1 MRRGFLGALP
11 WLANLAALHT
21 FGVKIRRV
29 RARIRQISDSA
40 VAYGI
45 TDLGEASALADV
57 EEQEVTPYDLSWN
70 SADSDLFVGFHEER
84 DAIFKEL
91 LDPEISPIC
100 VVSIVGMAGSGKS
113 TLARKVYND
122 PRVKQHFHSSCWISV
137 SEKYRFLD
145 LIKDIARS
153 VLGITRKN
161 VVTEHKDQDGEGTSS
176 DGGAISGGKWKQMT
190 SEKLESMGEED
201 VKELLSDFLAQ
212 RKFLVV
218 LDDVWKSSS
227 YDKISKILSVLPD
240 VNNGSRIILTT
251 RDMDVARHV
260 NRRSSI
266 HEKKLLDEK
275 ESWELLEKWSFPE
288 YRDVSS
294 ADRSRLM
301 EIGKKLAVKCK
312 GLPLALVVL
321 GGYLSRNLDCDIWSG
336 LVGNL
341 DWGARRNDEPF
352 WKIIDRSYND
362 LPNHQ
367 LKSCFLYLAS
377 FPEDYV
383 IRVARLCKLLIAEGL
398 IPHRQNRTLED
409 TAREY
414 IKELVQRCMLQVVER
429 SKWHGSIKSVV
440 LHDVIREW
448 AIAEARREGLFNI
461 WSNPTDCDQALSDSV
476 TAYRVALHNFAGRT
490 EINVAMPK
498 LRTLLVFFKLPAVS
512 VLCRLKFLRVLDLH
526 GLTGIKLLPSGVGI
540 LIHLRYFGL
549 KKCGYRSVGVPSSA
563 SDLLNLQAFDARG
576 SRIRSL
582 PRFFWDIP
590 TMRHLYL
597 GEVRRWVP
605 PEVGWLGSLQS
616 FYFCE
621 KTQMRAVSGHM
632 TVKQRRLAENGNK
645 HIARRNVKK
654 WAALFRALE
663 GMEQLVFLHL
673 ESWRTQ
679 RRTKWRGRVF
689 STQLFG
695 SISRHRH
702 LQVLELA
709 GDWLCGV
716 GQLSKL
722 PHCLKKLKLIAS
734 EELSK
739 DPMPVLGI
747 HPNLVVLV
755 LESAFKGNG
764 MICHAEGFPRLRHLT
779 FEHVGRLGSW
789 NVEAGKFPSLTHLN
803 LSVSSFPVVPPLGL
817 FHVTSLQ
824 TLLLK
829 QHPMDESSICLST
842 VGKLEER
849 GCEVIIKRLG

>member
-1 MRRGFLGALP
+1 MAESAVASVVRAFGTLAAKEAAFLRGVNADADLLRAELRRMQCFLRDADAKRRAGGRDSERLKNWVVDVRDAAYDAGNALEEADFLARHRHMRRGFLGALP

-70 SADSDLFVGFHEER
+70 SADSDFFVGFHEER

-122 PRVKQHFHSSCWISV
+122 PR
-137 SEKYRFLD
+137 
-145 LIKDIARS
+145 
-153 VLGITRKN
+153 
-161 VVTEHKDQDGEGTSS
+161 SS

-240 VNNGSRIILTT
+240 VNNGSRIVLTT

-321 GGYLSRNLDCDIWSG
+321 GGYLSRNLDYDIWSG

-341 DWGARRNDEPF
+341 DWEARRNDEPF

-398 IPHRQNRTLED
+398 IPHRQNRTMED

-414 IKELVQRCMLQVVER
+414 IKELVQRCMLQAVER

-498 LRTLLVFFKLPAVS
+498 LRTLLVFFNLPAVS

-526 GLTGIKLLPSGVGI
+526 GLT
-540 LIHLRYFGL
+540 
-549 KKCGYRSVGVPSSA
+549 
-563 SDLLNLQAFDARG
+563 
-576 SRIRSL
+576 
-582 PRFFWDIP
+582 
-590 TMRHLYL
+590 
-597 GEVRRWVP
+597 
-605 PEVGWLGSLQS
+605 
-616 FYFCE
+616 
-621 KTQMRAVSGHM
+621 
-632 TVKQRRLAENGNK
+632 VKERRLAENGNK

-789 NVEAGKFPSLTHLN
+789 NVEAGAFPSLTHLN